1 MKVLVVGGTGMIGS
15 HAAVHL
21 DRSGHDVAVAARH
34 EPEPE
39 SLVASFPLVLG
50 DYAGDSGI
58 GEADLA
64 PFDAVVFAAGSDVR
78 HVPAGG
84 AAADFWH
91 KYQIDGVPAIA
102 ARAKRAGV
110 GRFVQ
115 IGSYYHQV
123 CPALAATQSY
133 VAARKAADDGAL
145 ALADGEFTVC
155 TLNPPSIVGMAPGL
169 STRRFAKQLAWAD
182 GKLTGKVPDFAP
194 PGGTNYMSV
203 RSLAEAIEGALLRG
217 ENGHA
222 YLVGDENL
230 SYREYFQL
238 LFDSS
243 GSGRVLAERD
253 EEHPF
258 MPDWMII
265 PGRGNTIAYEPAAAE
280 AELLGYRRHDVR
292 PMIAEMVTQVRR
304 AA

>member
-1 MKVLVVGGTGMIGS
+1 MGGTGMIGS

-21 DRSGHDVAVAARH
+21 HRSGHDVAVAARH

-50 DYAGDSGI
+50 DYADGGI
-58 GEADLA
+58 EEADLA

-78 HVPAGG
+78 HVPGG
-84 AAADFWH
+84 RPDGEFWRR
-91 KYQIDGVPAIA
+91 YQIEGVPAVA

-123 CPALAATQSY
+123 RPELAGTSAY
-133 VAARKAADDGAL
+133 VAARKAADEGAL
-145 ALADGEFTVC
+145 ALADGDFTVC
-155 TLNPPSIVGMAPGL
+155 TLNPPSIVGMVPGL

-182 GKLTGKVPDFAP
+182 GKLAGKVPDFAP

-217 ENGHA
+217 RTGNA

-238 LFDSS
+238 LFDCS

-280 AELLGYRRHDVR
+280 AELLGYRRDDVR
-292 PMIAEMVTQVRR
+292 PMIEEMVAHVRR
-304 AA
+304 VA